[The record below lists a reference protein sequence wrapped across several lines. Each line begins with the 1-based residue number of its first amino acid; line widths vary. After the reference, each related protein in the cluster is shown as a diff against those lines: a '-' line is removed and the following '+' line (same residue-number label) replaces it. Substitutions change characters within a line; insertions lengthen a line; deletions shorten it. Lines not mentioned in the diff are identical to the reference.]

1 MARVCSDKTTDDRSY
16 PDTRPH
22 IPVLLNEVIEA
33 LSPQDGEI
41 FIDGTFGAGGY
52 TRALL
57 EAADC
62 AVIAIDRDPDAIE
75 AGRNLQAQFGDRL
88 KLSHGCYGD
97 MQELAQAHGFQKVDG
112 VTLDLGVSSM
122 QLDQSE
128 RGFSF
133 NNDGP
138 LDMRMGQVGPSA
150 ADIINTI
157 DEKLLARIIA
167 LYGEERKAR
176 AIARAIGRVRGDME
190 ISRTLELA
198 DIVSQTIGQPA
209 GLQKIHP
216 ATRTFQ
222 ALRIYI
228 NDELNELK
236 LALQK
241 SENLLAPNG
250 LLIIVS
256 FQSLEDRI
264 VKDFF
269 NHKSGK
275 RWRSSRHLPDLGD
288 LGPITLKIITK
299 KPLRPKDFEINNN
312 PRSRSAKLRVAQKI

>member
-1 MARVCSDKTTDDRSY
+1 
-16 PDTRPH
+16 
-22 IPVLLNEVIEA
+22 
-33 LSPQDGEI
+33 
-41 FIDGTFGAGGY
+41 DGTFGAGGY

-75 AGRNLQAQFGDRL
+75 VGRNLQAQFGDRL

-198 DIVSQTIGQPA
+198 DIVSQTIGQPS

-222 ALRIYI
+222 ALRIYV
-228 NDELNELK
+228 NDELGELVRG
-236 LALQK
+236 LAAA
-241 SENLLAPNG
+241 ENMLGDGGRLA
-250 LLIIVS
+250 VVT
-256 FQSLEDRI
+256 FHSLEDRI
-264 VKDFF
+264 TKKFLA
-269 NHKSGK
+269 HRTG
-275 RWRSSRHLPDLGD
+275 RAGRPSRHMPEMHPPAPSFTELTRKG
-288 LGPITLKIITK
+288 TK
-299 KPLRPKDFEINNN
+299 ATEDEISHN
-312 PRSRSAKLRVAQKI
+312 PRSRSARLRAARRTGAPAFALDDVLFKAPADDSSGVRA

>member
-1 MARVCSDKTTDDRSY
+1 
-16 PDTRPH
+16 
-22 IPVLLNEVIEA
+22 
-33 LSPQDGEI
+33 
-41 FIDGTFGAGGY
+41 
-52 TRALL
+52 
-57 EAADC
+57 
-62 AVIAIDRDPDAIE
+62 
-75 AGRNLQAQFGDRL
+75 
-88 KLSHGCYGD
+88 

-209 GLQKIHP
+209 GLQKFI
-216 ATRTFQ
+216 
-222 ALRIYI
+222 
-228 NDELNELK
+228 
-236 LALQK
+236 
-241 SENLLAPNG
+241 
-250 LLIIVS
+250 
-256 FQSLEDRI
+256 
-264 VKDFF
+264 
-269 NHKSGK
+269 
-275 RWRSSRHLPDLGD
+275 LPHEHF
-288 LGPITLKIITK
+288 
-299 KPLRPKDFEINNN
+299 KP
-312 PRSRSAKLRVAQKI
+312 

>member
-1 MARVCSDKTTDDRSY
+1 
-16 PDTRPH
+16 
-22 IPVLLNEVIEA
+22 
-33 LSPQDGEI
+33 
-41 FIDGTFGAGGY
+41 DGTFGAGGY

-97 MQELAQAHGFQKVDG
+97 MQKLAQAHGFQKVDG

-133 NNDGP
+133 NHDGP
-138 LDMRMGQVGPSA
+138 LDMRMGRVGPSA

-198 DIVSQTIGQPA
+198 DIVSQTIGQPS

-222 ALRIYI
+222 ALRIYV
-228 NDELNELK
+228 NDELGELVRG
-236 LALQK
+236 LAAA
-241 SENLLAPNG
+241 ENMLGDGGRLA
-250 LLIIVS
+250 VVT
-256 FQSLEDRI
+256 FHSLEDRI
-264 VKDFF
+264 TKKFLA
-269 NHKSGK
+269 HRTG
-275 RWRSSRHLPDLGD
+275 RAGRPSRHMPEMHPPAPSFTELTRKG
-288 LGPITLKIITK
+288 TK
-299 KPLRPKDFEINNN
+299 ATEDETSHN
-312 PRSRSAKLRVAQKI
+312 PRSRSARLRAARRTGAPAFALDDVLFKAPADDSSGVRA